1 MALEF
6 FVLLSQDRLIGLDL
20 VEAPAD
26 FRRSLCG
33 HAAVLVEFNRGVGH
47 HHCPRHRAIQ
57 ANWG

>member
-1 MALEF
+1 
-6 FVLLSQDRLIGLDL
+6 

-33 HAAVLVEFNRGVGH
+33 HAAVLVEFNWGVGH